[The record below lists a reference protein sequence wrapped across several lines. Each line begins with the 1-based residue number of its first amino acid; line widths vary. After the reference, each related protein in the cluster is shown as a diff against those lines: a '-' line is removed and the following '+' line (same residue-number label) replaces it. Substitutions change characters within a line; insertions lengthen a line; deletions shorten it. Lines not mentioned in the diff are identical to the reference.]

1 MTNAAWYQTNTPRDF
16 AILGVLTLAI
26 ALIFAHPLIALI
38 ACSLILI
45 ALLMRHPRP
54 TTAPTVTT
62 TVTTDAHPN
71 SQHITATA
79 TITTPISADAHIRIE
94 TPGAPPITYSLRVA
108 TTEHIDITIPL
119 ARTGQRHLGTATTTL
134 TAPHYGL
141 ISDTITTNLGHVTV
155 LPAATPLPTVP
166 LVARI
171 TGLTGPHTSR
181 ARGAGT
187 EFLDLAPM
195 QPHDRRS
202 TINWYATARKSP
214 DLTNL
219 YVRRTY
225 AQAEATIV
233 IMIDSRDDVGREIAL
248 WGSGSQPRP
257 DQRTSL
263 DIARIAG
270 LSLAH
275 THITRGDRVG
285 LEDLGHPRPPLSPA
299 TGARHLARLQH
310 ALALATPHGAPPER
324 TRAPAIPAGAQ
335 VYLLS
340 TLLDN
345 AAYDAALSITRHGH
359 SLIIIDTLPTTNTW
373 GLTPR
378 AQQAWRI
385 ISHERSQRIAG
396 LTDLHCPVIQWDNA
410 NPHQAF
416 THLDRHTQRTKR
428 TQR

>member
-202 TINWYATARKSP
+202 TINWYATARKSRP
-214 DLTNL
+214 HQPLRTPNL
-219 YVRRTY
+219 
-225 AQAEATIV
+225 
-233 IMIDSRDDVGREIAL
+233 
-248 WGSGSQPRP
+248 
-257 DQRTSL
+257 RTSRSNHRHHDRL
-263 DIARIAG
+263 
-270 LSLAH
+270 
-275 THITRGDRVG
+275 TR
-285 LEDLGHPRPPLSPA
+285 
-299 TGARHLARLQH
+299 
-310 ALALATPHGAPPER
+310 
-324 TRAPAIPAGAQ
+324 
-335 VYLLS
+335 
-340 TLLDN
+340 
-345 AAYDAALSITRHGH
+345 
-359 SLIIIDTLPTTNTW
+359 
-373 GLTPR
+373 
-378 AQQAWRI
+378 
-385 ISHERSQRIAG
+385 
-396 LTDLHCPVIQWDNA
+396 
-410 NPHQAF
+410 
-416 THLDRHTQRTKR
+416 
-428 TQR
+428 

>member
-248 WGSGSQPRP
+248 WGQDHNLAPTNAPHS
-257 DQRTSL
+257 TSPESPVSPL
-263 DIARIAG
+263 
-270 LSLAH
+270 H
-275 THITRGDRVG
+275 TPTSPEATASDSKTSATPPTTITSNRCTP
-285 LEDLGHPRPPLSPA
+285 PRPPA
-299 TGARHLARLQH
+299 TRPRSRH
-310 ALALATPHGAPPER
+310 TPRRP
-324 TRAPAIPAGAQ
+324 TRKNQ
-335 VYLLS
+335 S
-340 TLLDN
+340 
-345 AAYDAALSITRHGH
+345 TRHPRRRTGLPSIYTPRQRRLRRRTLH
-359 SLIIIDTLPTTNTW
+359 HPPRTLPHHHRHPPHHKHL
-373 GLTPR
+373 GPDPR